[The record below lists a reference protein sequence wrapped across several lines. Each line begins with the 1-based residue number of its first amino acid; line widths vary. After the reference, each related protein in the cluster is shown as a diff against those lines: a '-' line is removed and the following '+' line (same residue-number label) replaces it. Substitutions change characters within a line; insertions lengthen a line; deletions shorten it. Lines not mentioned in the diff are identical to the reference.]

1 MPGIRSRPT
10 FGGCVPP
17 CIACNGRAWLRF
29 RAKTAGRARRL
40 SASNRQ
46 NLNTMSK
53 RQFYDIPRAKAAIL
67 DALQTLNELNGH
79 SARIC
84 NAAYGPGTD
93 AADRIDEIVERDFYP
108 HFERIKDW
116 LLELLD
122 DLCNAVTDARFP
134 DTPGAGGHPHE
145 TGTTG
150 TAEAEAGRLADEN
163 SRLLG
168 IVESLSRLV
177 YLSQV
182 NPQGAGIKSPA
193 EA

>member
-1 MPGIRSRPT
+1 
-10 FGGCVPP
+10 
-17 CIACNGRAWLRF
+17 
-29 RAKTAGRARRL
+29 
-40 SASNRQ
+40 
-46 NLNTMSK
+46 MSK

-67 DALQTLNELNGH
+67 DALQTLNELNAH
-79 SARIC
+79 TARIC
-84 NAAYGPGTD
+84 NAAYGPGAD
-93 AADRIDEIVERDFYP
+93 AADRIDEITERDFYP

-134 DTPGAGGHPHE
+134 DTPGACGQPQG
-145 TGTTG
+145 TGTDRST
-150 TAEAEAGRLADEN
+150 EAEAARRSDEN

-168 IVESLSRLV
+168 IVENLSRLV

-182 NPQGAGIKSPA
+182 NPQGANIKSPA

>member
-1 MPGIRSRPT
+1 MLWSQDSGT
-10 FGGCVPP
+10 GAPP
-17 CIACNGRAWLRF
+17 FCAQSS
-29 RAKTAGRARRL
+29 K
-40 SASNRQ
+40 NR
-46 NLNTMSK
+46 NIMNK

-67 DALQTLNELNGH
+67 DALQTLNELNEH

-84 NAAYGPGTD
+84 NAAYGPGAD

-134 DTPGAGGHPHE
+134 DTPGAGGHTHE

-150 TAEAEAGRLADEN
+150 TAEADRLADEN
-163 SRLLG
+163 SRLVG
-168 IVESLSRLV
+168 IVENLSRLV